1 MAPAPDKM
9 SRAFALPP
17 KLLDA
22 FERNVRRAG
31 FSASRT
37 VCAAVLAFLRKTP
50 AEQAA
55 CLKRLDDR
63 FPPETRQRASG
74 RCRRVGRK
82 RIVVTDKAMRL
93 QIPPPNKQRTIG

>member
-1 MAPAPDKM
+1 MP
-9 SRAFALPP
+9 RAFALPP

-31 FSASRT
+31 VSASRT
-37 VCAAVLAFLRKTP
+37 VCAAILGFLRKTP

-63 FPPETRQRASG
+63 FPPKTRQRASG
-74 RCRRVGRK
+74 RYRRVERK
-82 RIVVTDKAMRL
+82 RIVVTDKVMRL
-93 QIPPPNKQRTIG
+93 QIPPPDQQRTIG